1 MYSQTEK
8 PNKIGYEINLKS
20 KNSGC
25 FNTNTQNG
33 QGYIT
38 GVLFG
43 SKEGIGT
50 GVSSTMDWFFLNQL
64 SEYSW
69 AKIKSPDKL
78 VHEGDWSKLFN
89 DSYKYSFND
98 YTINYSF
105 YPLKVKNDSIWVY
118 CKYVLYERKETNG
131 LGKYTYDVAF
141 REDFLSFPFN
151 VEAKFGLWKYL
162 FPLSEMSIKFFFD
175 IESAQNKAEEI
186 PLAAS
191 EAKITELTNKSNL
204 GKTNLKLGMELL
216 RMNAQSDKIILQK
229 NDYPLL
235 SINKFWGEKTELKT
249 TAYSGSINL
258 PLKIYNPGKIT
269 AFENSKFAVRNQ
281 SFVITLIPISK
292 EGNDYLFDVLIN
304 IGIGHGSMSYEK
316 RIKIEANNKAKL
328 ELQPS
333 HMTAEDIVDGERFA
347 LNLDE
352 DYNAFVKDYLII
364 SFESEG
370 ETSIN
375 LNAEII
381 KKMQENAY
389 QSSKRSANRDNV
401 VATITAIVADAQKYY
416 WETNKKKNSFMGWKL
431 PDTYKNLEIGTF
443 SVEVYKESVKVTGI
457 GKETGNDSVNPIK
470 VIMIAVPEKIS
481 STSILN

>member
-1 MYSQTEK
+1 MKKMFLLVLIISQLMYSQTEK

-25 FNTNTQNG
+25 FNTNTQNE

-38 GVLFG
+38 GVLLG

-78 VHEGDWSKLFN
+78 VNEEDWGKLFN

-151 VEAKFGLWKYL
+151 VEAKFELWKYL
-162 FPLSEMSIKFFFD
+162 FPLSEMNIKFFFD
-175 IESAQNKAEEI
+175 KESTQNKAEEI

-235 SINKFWGEKTELKT
+235 SINKLVGEKTELKT

-269 AFENSKFAVRNQ
+269 AFENSKFAALNQ
-281 SFVITLIPISK
+281 SFVITLIPINK
-292 EGNDYLFDVLIN
+292 EGNDYSFDILIKK
-304 IGIGHGSMSYEK
+304 GVGHGSLSYEK
-316 RIKIEANNKAKL
+316 RIKIVANNKVKL

-333 HMTAEDIVDGERFA
+333 HMMAEDIVNGERFV

-364 SFESEG
+364 SLD
-370 ETSIN
+370 IN
-375 LNAEII
+375 QDSKENYLKEKIHKSREALKEILI
-381 KKMQENAY
+381 TLAVQAQEY
-389 QSSKRSANRDNV
+389 C
-401 VATITAIVADAQKYY
+401 
-416 WETNKKKNSFMGWKL
+416 NKKNKGSFSGWSI
-431 PDTYKNLEIGTF
+431 PNFYNLTNYGTF
-443 SVEVYKESVKVTGI
+443 SYSYKEKNLILI
-457 GKETGNDSVNPIK
+457 GLGSEIGNDSINPTKI
-470 VIMIAVPEKIS
+470 IMVVAPDRII
-481 STSILN
+481 STSIMN